1 MVKLRTNVDKLVK
14 VSVIGEVASPVFRTP
29 PYRISAYGKLI
40 VCPGTGGIRYNVRVG
55 DSAIDWM
62 ADHVEPGVSIK
73 NLSSYPGAPEGPN
86 TALNVLSCIGNEA
99 KVVTG
104 EAKGAIGYVTGKHGG
119 IEHVMVDFPYDVME
133 KLVIGDK
140 VQVKS
145 FGQGL
150 KLLDYPDITVMNI
163 DPSLLMKMNIRE
175 EEDSLVVGVTHI
187 IPAGIMGSGLGSD
200 QTYSGDYDITLFDE
214 ETVKKYNLS
223 TLRLGDIVAIKDADS
238 TYGRIYKQG
247 AITIGVVVHTNSYIA
262 GHGPGVTT
270 ILTSS
275 KGKIKPEIDSKANI
289 AYYLNLRPDI
299 NWQ

>member
-1 MVKLRTNVDKLVK
+1 
-14 VSVIGEVASPVFRTP
+14 
-29 PYRISAYGKLI
+29 
-40 VCPGTGGIRYNVRVG
+40 
-55 DSAIDWM
+55 
-62 ADHVEPGVSIK
+62 
-73 NLSSYPGAPEGPN
+73 
-86 TALNVLSCIGNEA
+86 
-99 KVVTG
+99 
-104 EAKGAIGYVTGKHGG
+104 HGG
-119 IEHVMVDFPYDVME
+119 IEHVMVDFPYEVME

-140 VQVKS
+140 IQVKS

-163 DPSLLMKMNIRE
+163 DPSLLMKMNISE
-175 EEDSLVVGVTHI
+175 EGDSLVVGVTHI
-187 IPAGIMGSGLGSD
+187 VPAGIMGSGLGSN

-214 ETVKKYNLS
+214 ETVKKYNLN
-223 TLRLGDIVAIKDADS
+223 TLRLGDIVAIMDADS

-275 KGKIKPEIDSKANI
+275 KGKIKPVIDSKANI

>member
-1 MVKLRTNVDKLVK
+1 MIKLRTNVDKLVK

-29 PYRISAYGKLI
+29 PYRISAFGQLI

-55 DSAIDWM
+55 SSAIDWM

-73 NLSSYPGAPEGPN
+73 NLSSYPGTPEGPN

-99 KVVTG
+99 KVVSG
-104 EAKGAIGYVTGKHGG
+104 EAKGAIGYIIGKHGG
-119 IEHVMVDFPYDVME
+119 IEHVMVDFPQDVLE

-140 VQVKS
+140 IQVKA

-150 KLLDYPDITVMNI
+150 RLLDYPDITAMNI
-163 DPSLLMKMNIRE
+163 DPSLLMKMDISE
-175 EEDSLVVGVTHI
+175 ENGYLVVGVTHI
-187 IPAGIMGSGLGSD
+187 IPAGVMGSGLGSD
-200 QTYSGDYDITLFDE
+200 HTYSGDYDITLFDE
-214 ETVKKYNLS
+214 ETAAKYNLK
-223 TLRLGDIVAIKDADS
+223 TLRLGDIVAIMDADS
-238 TYGRIYKQG
+238 SYGRIYRQG
-247 AITIGVVVHTNSYIA
+247 AVTIGVIVHTNSYIA

-275 KGKIKPEIDSKANI
+275 KGKIKPVINSRANI

-299 NWQ
+299 SW